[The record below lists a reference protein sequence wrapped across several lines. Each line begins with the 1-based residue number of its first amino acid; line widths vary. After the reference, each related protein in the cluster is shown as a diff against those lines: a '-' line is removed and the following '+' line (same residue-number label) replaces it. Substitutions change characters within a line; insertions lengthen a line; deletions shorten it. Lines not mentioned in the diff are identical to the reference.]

1 MTSANRETDETQDI
15 DGRLAFLDL
24 DEASREQIRK
34 AKSIVE
40 RELPVALD
48 RFYDIVRKTP
58 AIKDFFSSD
67 EHMRGAKN
75 AQIGHWNEI
84 ITARFDENYIQRVR
98 KIGSVHAEIGL
109 QPRWYIGG
117 YSLIMEQLVRGV
129 LQENWPDGGLF
140 SGKKKSADETAALLS
155 GLIKAVMLDMDLS
168 ISVYMDRAEEQ
179 QRKLQQA
186 AVDDMQKT
194 VDCFTR
200 AVERLAAKDLTHR
213 IEDELPNGY
222 AALKGDFNQALH
234 SLAET
239 IGKILNSAET
249 IHSGSDEIKAAADDL
264 SKRAE
269 QQAASV
275 EETAA
280 AVEEITAAVKS
291 SAERAE
297 EAGQLVG
304 RTRKNAEQSGDV
316 VRKAVE
322 AMDRISKSSDD
333 ISRIIG
339 VIDEIAFQT
348 NLLALN
354 AGVEAAR
361 AGDAGKGFAVVAQEV
376 RELAQRSAEAAKEIK
391 GLITTS
397 GEEVKNGVSLVDE
410 TGKALETIVTE
421 VQEIA
426 TNVDAII
433 ESAREQS
440 TGLEEIN
447 VSVSTIDKGTQQN
460 AAMSEELTASSHSLG
475 QEVGT
480 INSMLREFRTGM
492 SQTIQAPK
500 AVTAEA
506 PARPQPS
513 PARALSGKVAKAFGG
528 NAAPA
533 ASDDDW
539 EEF

>member
-1 MTSANRETDETQDI
+1 MTSANREICAEQDM
-15 DGRLAFLDL
+15 DGRMAFLEL
-24 DEASREQIRK
+24 DEASRENIRK
-34 AKSIVE
+34 AKSIVD

-67 EHMRGAKN
+67 DHMSGAKN
-75 AQIGHWNEI
+75 AQIDHWSEI
-84 ITARFDENYIQRVR
+84 TTAKFDEEYIRRVR
-98 KIGSVHAEIGL
+98 KIGGVHAKIGL
-109 QPRWYIGG
+109 EPRWYIGG
-117 YSLIMEQLVRGV
+117 YSLIMEQLVRGT
-129 LQENWPDGGLF
+129 LKANWPESGLF
-140 SGKKKSADETAALLS
+140 SGKRKSADETAALLS
-155 GLIKAVMLDMDLS
+155 SLIKAVMLDMDLS
-168 ISVYMDRAEEQ
+168 ISVYMDRAEEKQKKIQ
-179 QRKLQQA
+179 QE
-186 AVDDMQKT
+186 AVENMQKT
-194 VDCFTR
+194 VSCLTH

-213 IEDELPNGY
+213 IDDELPEGY
-222 AALKGDFNQALH
+222 AALKDDFNQALQ

-239 IGKILNSAET
+239 ISGILSSAEM

-291 SAERAE
+291 STERAE

-304 RTRKNAEQSGDV
+304 RTKKNAEQSGDV

-322 AMDRISKSSDD
+322 AMGRISKSSED

-397 GEEVKNGVSLVDE
+397 GEEVKSGVSLVDE

-426 TNVDAII
+426 TNVEAII
-433 ESAREQS
+433 ESSREQS
-440 TGLEEIN
+440 TGLQEIN

-480 INSMLREFRTGM
+480 INTMLREFRTGM
-492 SQTIQAPK
+492 SQTVRTPK
-500 AVTAEA
+500 AVTAET

-513 PARALSGKVAKAFGG
+513 PARALGGKVAKAFGG
-528 NAAPA
+528 NAATA
-533 ASDDDW
+533 TAEDNW